1 MLDESYVVEI
11 YRFKYKK
18 DRIDWWEWRGNCYG
32 DVIDGSIFFL
42 KENKSLGLED
52 NGVVNDFVN
61 SSVDW
66 DMGRWD
72 RERWERWKFRDEEVN
87 VSVNDEVFVEGVIVV
102 SEEIMLKKSFKKDRK
117 SESVGYKR

>member
-32 DVIDGSIFFL
+32 DVIDGSILFL

-72 RERWERWKFRDEEVN
+72 RERWERWKFRDEEVS